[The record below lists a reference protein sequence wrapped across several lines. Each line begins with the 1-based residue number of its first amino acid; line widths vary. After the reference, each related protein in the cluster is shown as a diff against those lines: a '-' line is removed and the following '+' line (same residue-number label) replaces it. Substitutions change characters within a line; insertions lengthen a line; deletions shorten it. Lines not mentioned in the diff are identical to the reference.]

1 MKEIKANPLSFLNK
15 VVPFPQNK
23 YYYLG
28 MIAVAAAAVAEWNHF
43 LVFELRSFA
52 NKNQCV
58 YSLIFKAFFVCL
70 NS

>member
-28 MIAVAAAAVAEWNHF
+28 MIAVAVAAVAEWNHF

-52 NKNQCV
+52 N
-58 YSLIFKAFFVCL
+58 
-70 NS
+70 

>member
-1 MKEIKANPLSFLNK
+1 MEEIKANPLSFLNK

-28 MIAVAAAAVAEWNHF
+28 MIAAAAAAVAEWNHF

-52 NKNQCV
+52 N
-58 YSLIFKAFFVCL
+58 
-70 NS
+70 

>member
-28 MIAVAAAAVAEWNHF
+28 MIAVAVAVAAAAEWNHF

-52 NKNQCV
+52 N
-58 YSLIFKAFFVCL
+58 
-70 NS
+70 

>member
-28 MIAVAAAAVAEWNHF
+28 MIAAAAAAAAEWNHF

-52 NKNQCV
+52 N
-58 YSLIFKAFFVCL
+58 
-70 NS
+70 